1 MQFSQRL
8 RELRKE
14 QNLTQSQLSSLLN
27 YSYTA
32 IANYENGRNEPRMS
46 DFIKL
51 ANILGVSTDY
61 LLGNSDIKYLQEDS
75 LWLEEVYKILK
86 KSHIS
91 LTKADQIF
99 IDFIYFNT
107 KKTALQKN
115 ITQQNFNE
123 IYSKIIKESSQ
134 YLLETILLLFQNKL
148 YYNIIKRS
156 IINELNI

>member
-1 MQFSQRL
+1 MMQFSQRL
-8 RELRKE
+8 KQLRKE
-14 QNLTQSQLSSLLN
+14 QNLTQVQLSSLLN
-27 YSYTA
+27 YGYTA

-61 LLGNSDIKYLQEDS
+61 LLGNSDIKYLQEDT
-75 LWLEEVYKILK
+75 LWLKKVDEILK
-86 KSHIS
+86 KNHIS

-99 IDFIYFNT
+99 IDFIYFNI

-123 IYSKIIKESSQ
+123 IIEESSQ
-134 YLLETILLLFQNKL
+134 CLLKAILFLFQNRL
-148 YYNIIKRS
+148 YYNIIKKS
-156 IINELNI
+156 IINELNL